1 MNVVV
6 TSSKSTFDP
15 YRMER
20 PLTVITTRSC
30 PWRKGRKRER
40 SADPEGSAGHRYVRG
55 RALFRLDAF
64 CARSLRSLPDGEAD
78 ALPFTQVV
86 EPGTDA
92 GRLVEEIFRPVGCR
106 DEPEAL
112 VGDSLDCSA
121 RRRHRRVLSVDEPGS
136 DPHSCLDRTHRAGT
150 ESGPVE
156 IAHC

>member
-1 MNVVV
+1 
-6 TSSKSTFDP
+6 
-15 YRMER
+15 MER
-20 PLTVITTRSC
+20 PLTVITTRNC
-30 PWRKGRKRER
+30 PWRKGEESGKR
-40 SADPEGSAGHRYVRG
+40 SADPEGSAGHRYACG
-55 RALFRLDAF
+55 GALFRLDAF
-64 CARSLRSLPDGEAD
+64 CARSLGSLPDGEAD

-92 GRLVEEIFRPVGCR
+92 GRLVEKVFRPVGCR

-112 VGDSLDCSA
+112 VGNSLNRSA

-136 DPHSCLDRTHRAGT
+136 DPHSCLDRTHRAGP